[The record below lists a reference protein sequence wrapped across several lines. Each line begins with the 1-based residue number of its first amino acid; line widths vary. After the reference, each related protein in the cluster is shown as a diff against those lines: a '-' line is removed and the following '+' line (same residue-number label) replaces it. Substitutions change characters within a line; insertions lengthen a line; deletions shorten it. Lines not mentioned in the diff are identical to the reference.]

1 MTGCGLWMNYDE
13 LKGNSIYTIGI
24 YWEYWEYWDALTF
37 ILHYFTVFH
46 ILHYC
51 TFWYNLIHLRLSLLT
66 SSQVR
71 IIPKS
76 HPPWSRSRWPCW
88 IVRRFWAWRHLA
100 KQFRSWFQIASIK
113 IIKMRNSTYSTILYT
128 YSTYSTFFF
137 LLLIKIGEAR
147 GPEMV
152 STPYEMNS
160 YNSWRAWGTTVIL
173 WSTALVELHYSKPD
187 QVVASI
193 DARGAG

>member
-1 MTGCGLWMNYDE
+1 MTGCGLWMNS
-13 LKGNSIYTIGI
+13 KGTLFILFYTIGI
-24 YWEYWEYWDALTF
+24 YWEYWDALTLF
-37 ILHYFTVFH
+37 YIISHYFTFFIIVH
-46 ILHYC
+46 WYC
-51 TFWYNLIHLRLSLLT
+51 YNLIHLRLSQLT

-100 KQFRSWFQIASIK
+100 KQLRSWFQIASIK
-113 IIKMRNSTYSTILYT
+113 IIKTRNSTYSTILYT
-128 YSTYSTFFF
+128 YSTYSTLFF

-152 STPYEMNS
+152 STMKWNE
-160 YNSWRAWGTTVIL
+160 
-173 WSTALVELHYSKPD
+173 
-187 QVVASI
+187 
-193 DARGAG
+193 